1 MDEVFILSGC
11 GLDLTLGCSCR
22 EDISTKVHTLGRK
35 HLSLPFVGL
44 VSLHLGRLPFQRP
57 EYILGQSLGMAE
69 AVPVLLC
76 IPSVWPPSIWVGITK
91 GDLVS
96 QQ

>member
-1 MDEVFILSGC
+1 
-11 GLDLTLGCSCR
+11 
-22 EDISTKVHTLGRK
+22 
-35 HLSLPFVGL
+35 
-44 VSLHLGRLPFQRP
+44 
-57 EYILGQSLGMAE
+57 MAE